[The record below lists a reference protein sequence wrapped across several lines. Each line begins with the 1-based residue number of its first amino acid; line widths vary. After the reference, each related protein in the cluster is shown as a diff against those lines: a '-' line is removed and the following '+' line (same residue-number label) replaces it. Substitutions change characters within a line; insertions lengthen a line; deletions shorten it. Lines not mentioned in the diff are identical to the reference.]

1 MDSVI
6 TALIE
11 SYGYLILFLLVGL
24 ESLGIPLPG
33 ETALIIAAAFAASG
47 HMSIHLVIATAAAA
61 AILGDNGG
69 YWIGR
74 KGGLA
79 FVRRYGCFVHL
90 DEAKIGRA
98 HDFFQRHGPK
108 TVFIGR
114 FIALLR
120 TWAAVLAGVGEMK
133 YSTFMLFN
141 ITGGIAWAIIFG
153 TLGHAFGRNLPKLEH
168 FLREVSFVVTLL
180 VVLAVSLIIGAHWI
194 RKRPGQLSVRV
205 LYLILG
211 LVITLAV
218 LWLYGGVIEA
228 AIYQDHITRFDL
240 IWGL

>member
-153 TLGHAFGRNLPKLEH
+153 TPR
-168 FLREVSFVVTLL
+168 S
-180 VVLAVSLIIGAHWI
+180 
-194 RKRPGQLSVRV
+194 
-205 LYLILG
+205 
-211 LVITLAV
+211 
-218 LWLYGGVIEA
+218 
-228 AIYQDHITRFDL
+228 RFRAQPAKA
-240 IWGL
+240 

>member
-1 MDSVI
+1 
-6 TALIE
+6 
-11 SYGYLILFLLVGL
+11 
-24 ESLGIPLPG
+24 
-33 ETALIIAAAFAASG
+33 
-47 HMSIHLVIATAAAA
+47 MSIYLVIATAAAA

-79 FVRRYGCFVHL
+79 FVRRYGRFVHL

-98 HDFFQRHGPK
+98 HDFFQKYGSK

-114 FIALLR
+114 FIAILR
-120 TWAAVLAGVGEMK
+120 TWAALLAGVGEMK

-141 ITGGIAWAIIFG
+141 ITGGITWAIIFG

-168 FLREVSFVVTLL
+168 YLREVSFVVTLL
-180 VVLAVSLIIGAHWI
+180 VVLAVSLVLSAHWI
-194 RKRPGQLSVRV
+194 RKRPGQLSGRV
-205 LYLILG
+205 LYFILG
-211 LVITLAV
+211 LVIVLAV

-228 AIYQDHITRFDL
+228 AIHHNHITRFDL
-240 IWGL
+240 IWGF